1 MIFRSE
7 TMNAELHGTRSLHAL
22 FNGSGEEQ
30 SKQVSEL
37 PFFAAGQTVRQS
49 FPMSY
54 GKTGPDANDPGA
66 VPAGDQADPAEHK
79 AEWIEAAKTEAAVA
93 AREWF
98 ENSLAERLGEERAK
112 VQRMRGEFAR
122 DRQRFFAAAESQVV
136 KLALAVARRILARDA
151 VGEGLQLRAT
161 VKSALSRLQDSGA
174 SVLRV
179 PEEEAAAWSELL
191 GKHSS
196 TRANGR
202 VDGITVV
209 GDERMPAGDC
219 VLETSLGNVEL
230 GVEIQMAEVERGF
243 GELLQG
249 QGSWTAG

>member
-7 TMNAELHGTRSLHAL
+7 TGNAEVHGKRPYHPL
-22 FNGSGEEQ
+22 FGSSGEEPDR
-30 SKQVSEL
+30 QVSEL
-37 PFFAAGQTVRQS
+37 PCFAGGHAVRQS
-49 FPMSY
+49 SALSY
-54 GKTGPDANDPGA
+54 GQSGSHQEASRDA
-66 VPAGDQADPAEHK
+66 PANNQMDPAEHT
-79 AEWIEAAKTEAAVA
+79 AEVVAAAKSEATAA

-98 ENSLAERLGEERAK
+98 EGSLAERLGEERAK
-112 VQRMRGEFAR
+112 VQRMREEFAR

-136 KLALAVARRILARDA
+136 KLALAIARRILARDA
-151 VGEGLQLRAT
+151 ISEGLQLRAT
-161 VKSALSRLQDSGA
+161 VKSALSRVQDGGA

-179 PEEEAAAWSELL
+179 PEEETAAWIDLF
-191 GKHSS
+191 GKQGVP
-196 TRANGR
+196 RASGR

-209 GDERMPAGDC
+209 GDERMSPGEC

-230 GVEIQMAEVERGF
+230 GVEIQMAEVKRGF